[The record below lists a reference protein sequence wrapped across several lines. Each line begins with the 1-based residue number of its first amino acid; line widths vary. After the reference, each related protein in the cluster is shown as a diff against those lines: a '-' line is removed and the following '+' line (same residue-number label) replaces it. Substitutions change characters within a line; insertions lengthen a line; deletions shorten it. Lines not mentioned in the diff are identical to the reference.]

1 MVDIVKG
8 ITFENKLVAGM
19 KKPENQLLD
28 KDQRHNSLKFAT
40 YPKLIVG
47 ETIVLKR
54 YIYTRAFI

>member
-28 KDQRHNSLKFAT
+28 KD
-40 YPKLIVG
+40 
-47 ETIVLKR
+47 
-54 YIYTRAFI
+54 